1 MKPSRRCAG
10 LSLLVLIFV
19 AFSAPVTRAMDTL
32 YISEGFAQRSDS
44 IPIWHH
50 WAYKVGDDSNW
61 AVPSY
66 SDSNWVSVSS
76 GTSTDPGGWEWQ
88 GLLWFRVHLVVDSAM
103 RGKDIAFHV
112 TQRGA
117 SEIYVNGTL
126 VCAFGKVG
134 TSEADEDAYVQFF
147 GAPLRLS
154 LGDQRHQVLAIRY
167 SSFATL
173 PPDPVTPDLTHFGFV
188 GHFQSV
194 PVAEAWY
201 ARQLIWTLRHQMF
214 LTSFALAF
222 CLLHLFVFLFY
233 RNLRSNLYYAYFT
246 ASIAALT
253 FFPAQLGF
261 THEPGLFI
269 LYHALFKVS
278 ILATSLFGMLFLYN
292 LFYDRIPRW
301 ATWAAYLGGLLALGV
316 LWVPRNVVYL
326 YSLLILADMTKVVI
340 VAVVK
345 RKSGSRLVGSGY
357 LVFGLASA
365 WQMIHEIG
373 ALPDIHPG
381 IDQFIFMYGTAVM
394 LLTMSIH
401 LAWQFASTNR
411 NLEAQLHQ
419 VEELSEIT
427 LAQEKA
433 AVEQEAAQ
441 KLLRAEIEHQ
451 QKELAEARKLEKALA
466 DLEHANRHLKDTQT
480 QLVQSEK
487 MASLGMLVAGV
498 AHEINT
504 PVGAISSMHETLV
517 KAVAKVDVAVSNGC
531 SEQCDVKEKT
541 SKPLQIIG
549 EANRVIAEGTGRV
562 TNIVRRLRS
571 FARLD
576 EAELIKADINDG
588 LEDTLILLHHELKHT
603 IEVVREYGDLPR
615 IPCYAAQLNQVFLN
629 LLVNARQAIKGKG
642 TITIRTALR
651 GDRVVVEIRDTG
663 EGIPGEQLG
672 RIFDPGYTTK
682 GVGVGTGLGLSICY
696 QIVESHRGR
705 IEVESEVGK
714 GTTFTVSLPTTLDL
728 MLHKQDA

>member
-1 MKPSRRCAG
+1 MRPR
-10 LSLLVLIFV
+10 LSYVSTALFALTFAVLTV
-19 AFSAPVTRAMDTL
+19 HLARAADTL
-32 YISEGFAQRSDS
+32 YISADFAERSDS
-44 IPIWHH
+44 IPLWEH

-61 AVPSY
+61 AFPSH
-66 SDSNWVSVSS
+66 SDSHWVSVSS
-76 GTSTDPGGWEWQ
+76 GTSADPGGWEWL

-103 RGKDIAFHV
+103 RGKEIALHV
-112 TQRGA
+112 VQRGA
-117 SEIYVNGTL
+117 SEIYLNGTP
-126 VCAFGKVG
+126 VGAFGKVG
-134 TSEADEDAYVQFF
+134 ASQAEEDAYAQFF

-154 LGDQRHQVLAIRY
+154 LDDHRHQVLAIRY

-173 PPDPVTPDLTHFGFV
+173 PPWTLGQTHFGFV
-188 GHFQSV
+188 GHLQSV
-194 PVAEAWY
+194 PAAEALY
-201 ARQLIWTLRHQMF
+201 AQELVWTLRHQMF
-214 LTSFALAF
+214 LTAFALAF
-222 CLLHLFVFLFY
+222 CLLHLFAYLFY

-253 FFPAQLGF
+253 FFPAQLGI
-261 THEPGLFI
+261 THGPGLFI

-278 ILATSLFGMLFLYN
+278 ILATSLFGMLFLYD
-292 LFYDRIPRW
+292 LFYARIPRW
-301 ATWAAYLGGLLALGV
+301 ATWAAYIGGLLALAV
-316 LWVPRNVVYL
+316 VWVPRDMVFF
-326 YSLLILADMTKVVI
+326 YSLLILADMTRVVI
-340 VAVVK
+340 VAAVV
-345 RKSGSRLVGSGY
+345 RKPGSRLVGVGY
-357 LVFGLASA
+357 LVFGLACA
-365 WQMIHEIG
+365 WQMVHEIG
-373 ALPDIHPG
+373 VLPDINPV
-381 IDQFIFMYGTAVM
+381 IDNFVFMYGTAVM

-411 NLEAQLHQ
+411 SLEAQLHQ

-441 KLLRAEIEHQ
+441 KLLRTEIEHQ
-451 QKELAEARKLEKALA
+451 HKELEEAKKLEQALA
-466 DLEHANRHLKDTQT
+466 DLKTANRHLKDTQT

-517 KAVAKVDVAVSNGC
+517 KTMGRVEAAVSEGC
-531 SEQCDVKEKT
+531 SEACDVKQKT
-541 SKPLQIIG
+541 SKPMQIMA
-549 EANRVIAEGTGRV
+549 EANRVISSGTGRV

-576 EAELIKADINDG
+576 EAELIKANINDG
-588 LEDTLILLHHELKHT
+588 LEDTLTLLHHELKHS
-603 IEVVREYGDLPR
+603 IEVVRDFGDLPR

-642 TITIRTALR
+642 TITISSALK
-651 GDRVVVEIRDTG
+651 GDRVVVKISDTG
-663 EGIPGEQLG
+663 EGIPAEKVG

-696 QIVESHRGR
+696 KIVETHKGH

-714 GTTFTVSLPTTLDL
+714 GTTFTVSLPITLDL
-728 MLHKQDA
+728 MLRPQDA